1 MAGAQDKVRK
11 RLEQELTE
19 AMTQL
24 RELGAPQNVGTG
36 GDAGG
41 ASAVLDEAD
50 EIQVSQAQDLAFA
63 TRQRLGQ
70 RLHRIQAAI
79 ERFGGPQYGRCLEC
93 GRRIEA
99 ARLRAMPEAE
109 RCLRCQE
116 GFEREAA

>member
-1 MAGAQDKVRK
+1 MAGAHDKVRK

-19 AMTQL
+19 TVTQL
-24 RELGAPQNVGTG
+24 RELGAPQSVGTD
-36 GDAGG
+36 GDGGG
-41 ASAVLDEAD
+41 ASTVLDEAD
-50 EIQVSQAQDLAFA
+50 QIQVSQARDLAFA
-63 TRQRLGQ
+63 TRQRLTQ

-79 ERFGGPQYGRCLEC
+79 ERLDGPQYGRCLEC

-116 GFEREAA
+116 GFERTAA